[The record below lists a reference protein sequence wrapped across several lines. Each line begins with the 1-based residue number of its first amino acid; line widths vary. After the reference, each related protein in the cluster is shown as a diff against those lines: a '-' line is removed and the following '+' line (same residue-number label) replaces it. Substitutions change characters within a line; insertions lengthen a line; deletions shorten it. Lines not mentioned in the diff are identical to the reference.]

1 MGFRADVRDQLYAL
15 LVTFNTEQTGLA
27 QVYAAR
33 PPDFTSTPC
42 AFVGGISEPRIL
54 HTQGIRQR
62 DVAAQLVLVDALSD
76 NVETSNRLDDL
87 TDSLIDKLTAN
98 YGQIAANTVQAPTR
112 VDATE
117 LDVGGVP
124 YAAIVIT
131 VTSQIQEGRL

>member
-15 LVTFNTEQTGLA
+15 LGTFNTAQAGLV

-33 PPDFTSTPC
+33 PPDFTSTP
-42 AFVGGISEPRIL
+42 AAYVGGIREPRIL
-54 HTQGIRQR
+54 HDAGVRQR
-62 DVAAQLVLVDALSD
+62 DVECDLVLVDVLSD
-76 NVETSNRLDDL
+76 NAETSNRLDDL
-87 TDSLIDKLTAN
+87 TDALIDLLTLN

-131 VTSQIQEGRL
+131 VTSQIQQGRL

>member
-15 LVTFNTEQTGLA
+15 LVTFNGEQSSLQ

-33 PPDFTSTPC
+33 PPDFTSTPA
-42 AFVGGISEPRIL
+42 AFVGGIGEPRIL

-62 DVAAQLVLVDALSD
+62 DIEAQLVLVDMLTD
-76 NVETSNRLDDL
+76 NAETANRLDDL
-87 TDSLIDKLTAN
+87 VDSLIDKLTN
-98 YGQIAANTVQAPTR
+98 NPGQIAANTVQAPTR

-124 YAAIVIT
+124 YAAVVIT
-131 VTSQIQEGRL
+131 VTSQIQQGRL